1 MSTSRRLDGGD
12 KKAEVPALRVSERR
26 LVGQPEVAP

>member
-12 KKAEVPALRVSERR
+12 KKAEVPGLRAPGRR
-26 LVGQPEVAP
+26 LIGQLEVAL